1 MSVKE
6 KKFVKKTKSRS
17 ARIDKDKKK
26 ASKKLR
32 KRMQG
37 GLITKDFFP
46 IDQIINAQD
55 FGEQLLSIIKKIQGH
70 FETKIMLLQVLGR
83 VINRHKLV
91 VLGVY
96 SYL

>member
-1 MSVKE
+1 MAAHFLIETTLPQIVEESSDEEDHMSVKE

-46 IDQIINAQD
+46 ID
-55 FGEQLLSIIKKIQGH
+55 
-70 FETKIMLLQVLGR
+70 
-83 VINRHKLV
+83 
-91 VLGVY
+91 
-96 SYL
+96 